1 MTIHNNA
8 CNFEYA
14 TTDTKDKVE
23 VILAVFGKVEHKSFL
38 VRWTDFPN
46 EDSREKEHSLL
57 QDSCAESI
65 KDFWGRSGLN
75 PTLDYYSDP

>member
-23 VILAVFGKVEHKSFL
+23 VILAVFGKAEHKSFL